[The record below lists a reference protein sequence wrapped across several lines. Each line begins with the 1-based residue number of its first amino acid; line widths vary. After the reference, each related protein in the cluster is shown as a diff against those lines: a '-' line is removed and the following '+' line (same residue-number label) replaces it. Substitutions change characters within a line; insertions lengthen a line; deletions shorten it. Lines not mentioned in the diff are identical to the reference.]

1 MSRDAYA
8 LPPRG
13 DAALS
18 RRELLRLRPSRADV
32 DYDAATARVRAE
44 WEAADRT
51 PLLRAIEPVAE
62 ALVGVAGVQAGQR
75 VLDAGCGDGNVAL
88 ACVRAGAS
96 VDACDLV
103 EEMLRR
109 GAQRCPEA
117 RFAVGDVQA
126 LPYPDARFDVVL
138 SAFGFAL
145 APRAVRAARELV
157 RVCRP
162 GGTVALAAWVP
173 RGLPG
178 GLDELI
184 ARPAGVPAPARWGHE
199 PRLRARLEPLLDDV
213 AVRTRS
219 VVLDFPFA
227 DALFEQLVVHATPAV
242 RAGFDRLLAAQN
254 NRSGHAVVGARH
266 VLVTGI
272 VRAPFTG

>member
-1 MSRDAYA
+1 
-8 LPPRG
+8 
-13 DAALS
+13 
-18 RRELLRLRPSRADV
+18 
-32 DYDAATARVRAE
+32 
-44 WEAADRT
+44 
-51 PLLRAIEPVAE
+51 
-62 ALVGVAGVQAGQR
+62 
-75 VLDAGCGDGNVAL
+75 
-88 ACVRAGAS
+88 
-96 VDACDLV
+96 
-103 EEMLRR
+103 
-109 GAQRCPEA
+109 
-117 RFAVGDVQA
+117 
-126 LPYPDARFDVVL
+126 
-138 SAFGFAL
+138 
-145 APRAVRAARELV
+145 
-157 RVCRP
+157 
-162 GGTVALAAWVP
+162 VP